1 MNQIGH
7 DNSIKCHV
15 ISSFLYDYIPEYG
28 MSGYKKLVIDT
39 EKYNTDSFSDKE
51 IYKTQSEMVDL
62 DCGYEV

>member
-1 MNQIGH
+1 
-7 DNSIKCHV
+7 
-15 ISSFLYDYIPEYG
+15 